1 MLRMSGET
9 VILHCLDNKEAE
21 DDSHT
26 KHPELLEQDPTT
38 DSAQGTSSSHNQW
51 KTAFTTV
58 TTLIAT
64 ALLYAGI
71 SMIAPFYPI
80 VVSSINSYIPYVKK
94 QVTKSFLKEDKCM

>member
-1 MLRMSGET
+1 MLRMSSET
-9 VILHCLDNKEAE
+9 IILHRLDNKEAE

-38 DSAQGTSSSHNQW
+38 DSAQGTQW